1 MKGRKQRED
10 EVKKERLESGLG
22 WSGKK
27 GIRQAGGETGC
38 ELEVN
43 LVQRLENGDGLGVWN
58 SVVDRG
64 GYEGSHQGGHGN
76 GAPRGYQ
83 GTVPKLGIFLSIFS
97 EFPVFLLKGVTS

>member
-1 MKGRKQRED
+1 MKGREQRED

-43 LVQRLENGDGLGVWN
+43 LVQRL
-58 SVVDRG
+58 
-64 GYEGSHQGGHGN
+64 
-76 GAPRGYQ
+76 
-83 GTVPKLGIFLSIFS
+83 
-97 EFPVFLLKGVTS
+97 